1 MRGSGVVDASGV
13 VSSVLS
19 GYRRV
24 LAECR
29 RRVTGDPGA
38 LSAASQRVAA
48 QASTVSREADEIGE
62 SAKNLHA
69 DWDGDACTAF
79 AAAAGKL
86 GEELADAAAEL
97 GDQANRLSI
106 AARLVQSAE
115 AAVDS
120 VIAQFDQYAAQLTA
134 QARAVNSAS
143 VGAFI
148 QAARQLGEQSAEAAR
163 EVVDEFSDA
172 LAELFPP
179 EGVGRLEHEL
189 GKWAR
194 GPLHWL
200 NGEPLDGR
208 KRPRTVPSW
217 FGNSGWKKLTWDGL
231 EGTRA
236 PKKAD
241 TPFGQPEPEGVKQ
254 KLARNTEIT
263 YYKFQHDQ
271 DGWSPEYDGK
281 ITSKGWDAGASGHA
295 ELAAFHGELEA
306 KKEWGVAEAHANG
319 TAFAGGEVSASGT
332 IGAHGFGG
340 HVNAFAGG
348 KVEGEVAADV
358 AGIGVGANGTL
369 QYGLG
374 AQLDA
379 QAVYDAGHIKVNFK
393 AGAALGLGLGV
404 GAKIDIDLPKLG
416 HTIGEYGGAAV
427 DVVGHAASDAAEAV
441 ASAWDDAVAYVG
453 SW

>member
-1 MRGSGVVDASGV
+1 VAAGVVDASGV

-19 GYRRV
+19 GYRQV
-24 LAECR
+24 LVECR

-38 LSAASQRVAA
+38 LSAASQRVATR
-48 QASTVSREADEIGE
+48 ASTVSGKAKELDE
-62 SAKNLHA
+62 SAKALHA
-69 DWDGDACTAF
+69 DWDGDAYTAF
-79 AAAAGKL
+79 ATAAGEL
-86 GEELADAAAEL
+86 GEELTDAATKL
-97 GDQANRLSI
+97 DDQAKRLST
-106 AARLVQSAE
+106 AAQLVQSAK

-120 VIAQFDQYAAQLTA
+120 VLAQFDQYAQQLTA
-134 QARAVNSAS
+134 QARAVNSGS

-148 QAARQLGEQSAEAAR
+148 QAARQLGEQSVQAAR
-163 EVVDEFSDA
+163 QVVDEFSDA

-208 KRPRTVPSW
+208 KRPRTAPSW
-217 FGNSGWKKLTWDGL
+217 FKNSGWKKLTWDGL

-241 TPFGQPEPEGVKQ
+241 TPFGRPEAEGLKD
-254 KLARNTEIT
+254 KLGRNTEIT
-263 YYKFQHDQ
+263 YYKFQHEQ
-271 DGWSPEYDGK
+271 DGLTPEYDGK
-281 ITSKGWDAGASGHA
+281 ITSKGWDVGASGHT
-295 ELAAFHGELEA
+295 ELAAVKEELEA
-306 KKEWGVAEAHANG
+306 KGEWGVAEAHAKG
-319 TAFAGGEVSASGT
+319 TVFAGGEASAAGT
-332 IGAHGFGG
+332 IGAHGVGA
-340 HVNAFAGG
+340 HANAFVGG

-358 AGIGVGANGTL
+358 AGVGVGANGTL

-379 QAVYDAGHIKVNFK
+379 QAVYDAGHVKVNFK

-416 HTIGEYGGAAV
+416 HTITEYGGAAA
-427 DVVGHAASDAAEAV
+427 DYVGTAATDAATAV
-441 ASAWDDAVAYVG
+441 GSAWDDAVSYVG
-453 SW
+453 L